1 MNSIRLGAA
10 LLSGALLSSAA
21 PAFAASPIS
30 NAFMANV
37 QANVD
42 FLAKSSR
49 LALDRSTSSAARTFS
64 EAEATDAARID
75 LALAE
80 ARPSEG
86 TTKLAAA
93 DTDALMTGRSVSIDV
108 PTGGPAKAANGR
120 APMGAADLAALGR
133 LSGKSLDDTLWQ
145 KQLDAL
151 SQLRADYQAYADDG
165 DDPALAAMAQREL
178 PNVEA
183 RLAALSKI

>member
-1 MNSIRLGAA
+1 MISIRLGSA
-10 LLSGALLSSAA
+10 LLSGVLIFSVA

-49 LALDRSTSSAARTFS
+49 IALDRSTSQDVRRFAD
-64 EAEATDAARID
+64 AEVADAARID
-75 LALAE
+75 LALTE
-80 ARPSEG
+80 ARPNE
-86 TTKLAAA
+86 
-93 DTDALMTGRSVSIDV
+93 
-108 PTGGPAKAANGR
+108 GGPVKAANGR
-120 APMGAADLAALGR
+120 APMGASDLAALGK
-133 LSGKSLDDTLWQ
+133 LSGKKLDDALWQ

-151 SQLRADYQAYADDG
+151 SQLRSDYQAYADDG

-178 PNVEA
+178 PKVEA
-183 RLAALSKI
+183 RLAALSNI